1 MPVPERPARVFKSRI
16 LKRAVL
22 AAFLAIGLYGLSLP
36 RTTPALATHCGVG
49 CDCVESMHNGTRNW
63 ITVRHADTQLYIGN
77 EMIYHRQAFWIDY
90 FFNEHVLAALMLMT
104 EQLVTTA
111 MHQTLA
117 IGAFFDAK
125 HQLETQQMFQTMMAR
140 AHKDYQPSTEMCV
153 VGTSAKSLAS
163 AQRRGE
169 ANSYALAQ
177 LGIERSLN
185 SVDTN
190 AGTGPKEDK
199 EGRIDLFKTTF
210 CDERD
215 NNNSLGALCDG
226 SGPAQSQNMDVDFA
240 GLVDRPWTIDT
251 NLTDSSAG
259 GQDAAV
265 IAMYQYLYGHNVFTP
280 IAGGPLSNQQNQDVL
295 LDVRAVAA
303 KRAVAQQSFASLIG
317 QKSSGTA
324 DSADTQRY
332 MRVLMR
338 EFGITDDAEI
348 DEIIGE
354 RPSYFA
360 QMEVLTKQILMRE
373 QFYTNLY
380 DTPANI
386 DRRGAAIQALG
397 LVQNMDL
404 FESKLR
410 NEAMLAVLVEL
421 KLGDLQ
427 DSVEN
432 RMRLLEDDS
441 PIKVTPGP

>member
-1 MPVPERPARVFKSRI
+1 MPVPARPARVSNSWIF
-16 LKRAVL
+16 KRAVL
-22 AAFLAIGLYGLSLP
+22 TAFLAIGLYCLNFQY
-36 RTTPALATHCGVG
+36 TKPALASHCGVG
-49 CDCVESMHNGTRNW
+49 CDCVENLHAGTRNW
-63 ITVRHADTQLYIGN
+63 ITVRHAVTQLYIGN
-77 EMIYHRQAFWIDY
+77 EMINHRQSFWIDY
-90 FFNEHVLAALMLMT
+90 FFNEHVLAAMMMMT
-104 EQLVTTA
+104 EQLVSTA
-111 MHQTLA
+111 MNQTLA

-153 VGTSAKSLAS
+153 FGTNAKSLAS

-177 LGIERSLN
+177 RGIERSLN

-199 EGRIDLFKTTF
+199 EGRIEIFKTTF
-210 CDERD
+210 CDEHD
-215 NNNSLGALCDG
+215 NNNGLQALCDG
-226 SGPAQSQNMDVDFA
+226 SGPVGSRNMDVDFA
-240 GLVDRPWTIDT
+240 GLIDRPWTIDA
-251 NLTDSSAG
+251 NLTDDVAN
-259 GQDAAV
+259 GQDTAI
-265 IAMYQYLYGHNVFTP
+265 IAMYEYLYGHNVFTP
-280 IAGGPLSNQQNQDVL
+280 IPGGPLSVEQNQDAL
-295 LDVRAVAA
+295 LDVRSVTA
-303 KRAVAQQSFASLIG
+303 KRAVAQQSFASLVG
-317 QKSSGTA
+317 LKSSGTV
-324 DSADTQRY
+324 DSEDTQRY

-360 QMEVLTKQILMRE
+360 QMEVLTKQIFMRE

-386 DRRGAAIQALG
+386 DRRGAAIEALG

-404 FESKLR
+404 FDSKLR

-421 KLGDLQ
+421 KLDDLQ
-427 DSVEN
+427 DSVTN
-432 RMRLLEDDS
+432 RMKRLEDDS
-441 PIKVTPGP
+441 NIKITPGP